1 MEQQRNMILAFVLSM
16 AILAG
21 WQFLFP
27 APEEPAGAPPVAQP
41 VAQKA
46 GAADQN
52 AAPAP
57 PKEVSAEAAGAP
69 SAPAGHQASP
79 AAPAAG
85 PNSKTIATLEN
96 GALRLSVDARGAVI
110 RAVALRYRKELDPS
124 SPYVEVLGR
133 EGRRALYVNAG
144 VVGHPLPD
152 FHVVSRTRQGDETV
166 LRLAATLDDG
176 RAWMRELRLKRDSYV
191 LDLTDRIAGNDVRMY
206 RQVVSVNPNRE
217 KSRMYQYKGPI
228 GLFEDKLKEVSFDD
242 LDEGK
247 PVLYESKGGWIGIMN
262 RYFIAAVIGEV
273 GRKYR
278 YYFKGAT
285 AGGDSTYQA
294 GVLEEPKRVGNG
306 QAAFESRLYIGPKS
320 TPIMETLHVGLERS
334 VDYGWFAFI
343 AKPMH
348 DLLLW
353 LHRFIPNYGWCIIV
367 LVILIKALFFYPTK
381 KSYESMAAMRKLQP
395 EMQRLRELY
404 GDDRQRMGQEMMT
417 LYKKHKVNPLGGCLP
432 IVIQIPVFFALY
444 KTLLVSIELRHAP
457 FAGWIHDLSAMD
469 PYYILPVLMGASM
482 LVQQRLNPPPPDPM
496 QAKIMKFLPVIFTFM
511 FLFFPSG
518 LVLYWLVN
526 NVLSIAQQWYV
537 MRQMKAI

>member
-21 WQFLFP
+21 WQYFFAPSEDVANPTP
-27 APEEPAGAPPVAQP
+27 AAQNS
-41 VAQKA
+41 
-46 GAADQN
+46 AADKSN
-52 AAPAP
+52 HAPTP
-57 PKEVSAEAAGAP
+57 PKEASASAAGETT
-69 SAPAGHQASP
+69 
-79 AAPAAG
+79 APAAHPG
-85 PNSKTIATLEN
+85 SPAPATGGASKTIATLEN
-96 GALRLSVDARGAVI
+96 GVLRLKVDQRGAVI
-110 RAVALRYRKELDPS
+110 RAVALKYRKELDPS
-124 SPYVEVLGR
+124 SPFVEVLGR
-133 EGRRALYVNAG
+133 EGRHAIYVNAG

-152 FHVVSRTRQGDETV
+152 FHVVSRTRLGDETV

-176 RAWMRELRLKRDSYV
+176 RAWTRELRLKQGAYV
-191 LDLTDRIAGNDVRMY
+191 LDLTDRIAGGQARVY

-228 GLFEDKLKEVSFDD
+228 GLFDDKLKEVSFKD

-247 PVLYESKGGWIGIMN
+247 PVLYESKGGWVGIMN
-262 RYFIAAVIGEV
+262 RYFIAAVIGEA
-273 GRKYR
+273 GRKYQ
-278 YYFKGAT
+278 YYFKGST
-285 AGGDSTYQA
+285 AGEDSTYQA
-294 GVLEEPKRVGNG
+294 GVLEEPKRVDNG
-306 QAAFESRLYIGPKS
+306 QAEFESRLYIGPKS

-367 LVILIKALFFYPTK
+367 LVILIKALFFIPTK

-404 GDDRQRMGQEMMT
+404 GDDRQRMGQEMMA

-432 IVIQIPVFFALY
+432 ILIQIPVFFALY

-482 LVQQRLNPPPPDPM
+482 IVQQKLNPPPPDPM

>member
-27 APEEPAGAPPVAQP
+27 TPEAPEASQTATAGQAANQEGSSASPGQDHAAPPSPPKGGSQATTPTVAQ
-41 VAQKA
+41 A
-46 GAADQN
+46 
-52 AAPAP
+52 
-57 PKEVSAEAAGAP
+57 
-69 SAPAGHQASP
+69 SAPAGRQP
-79 AAPAAG
+79 AR
-85 PNSKTIATLEN
+85 TLATLEN
-96 GALRLSVDARGAVI
+96 GVLRLTVDARGALI
-110 RAVALRYRKELDPS
+110 RAVALKYRKELDPS
-124 SPYVEVLGR
+124 APFVDILGR
-133 EGRRALYVNAG
+133 DGKQALYVNAG
-144 VVGHPLPD
+144 VVGHPLPE
-152 FHVVSRTRQGDETV
+152 FRVVSRKRQGDETV
-166 LRLAATLDDG
+166 LTLAATLDDG
-176 RAWMRELRLKRDSYV
+176 RAWTREIRLKQGAYV
-191 LDLTDRIAGNDVRMY
+191 LDVRDQVAGKTARMY

-228 GLFEDKLKEVSFDD
+228 GLFDDKLKEVSFDD
-242 LDEGK
+242 LDEQS
-247 PVLYESKGGWIGIMN
+247 PVLYSSRGGWVGIMN
-262 RYFIAAVIGEV
+262 RYFIAAVIGDAK
-273 GRKYR
+273 RKYQ

-285 AGGDSTYQA
+285 QGGDSTYQA
-294 GVLEEPKRVGNG
+294 GVLESPVRVGG
-306 QAAFESRLYIGPKS
+306 GSAEFASRVYIGPKS
-320 TPIMETLHVGLERS
+320 TPVMETLHVGLERS

-367 LVILIKALFFYPTK
+367 LVILIKALFFIPTK

-404 GDDRQRMGQEMMT
+404 GDDRQRMGQEMMA

-482 LVQQRLNPPPPDPM
+482 IVQQQLNPPPPDPM

>member
-1 MEQQRNMILAFVLSM
+1 MEQQRNMILAFALSM
-16 AILAG
+16 AILVG
-21 WQFLFP
+21 WQFFFAP
-27 APEEPAGAPPVAQP
+27 SEPVSDTGNGSQVSAGDQAPGQASAPGNGTAPEPPAARAGKNAPST
-41 VAQKA
+41 
-46 GAADQN
+46 
-52 AAPAP
+52 APANHP
-57 PKEVSAEAAGAP
+57 
-69 SAPAGHQASP
+69 QAQ
-79 AAPAAG
+79 
-85 PNSKTIATLEN
+85 TLTTLTN
-96 GALRLSVDARGAVI
+96 DVLKLTVDARGAVI
-110 RAVALRYRKELDPS
+110 RAVALKYRKELGAPS
-124 SPYVEVLGR
+124 SFVNILGR
-133 EGRRALYVNAG
+133 DGQRSIYVNAG
-144 VVGHPLPD
+144 VAGHPLPT
-152 FHVVSRTRQGDETV
+152 FQVVSRHTRGDETV
-166 LRLAATLDDG
+166 LTLAARLDDG
-176 RAWMRELRLKRDSYV
+176 RAWTREIRLKRGAYV
-191 LDLTDRIAGNDVRMY
+191 VDVTDRLAAGGKDRMY
-206 RQVVSVNPNRE
+206 RQVVSVNPDRE

-228 GLFEDKLKEVSFDD
+228 GLFNDKLTEESFDD
-242 LDEGK
+242 LDEHS
-247 PVLYESKGGWIGIMN
+247 PVIREHVTGGWIGIMD
-262 RYFIAAVIGEV
+262 RYFIAAVIGDAN
-273 GRKYR
+273 RTYR

-285 AGGDSTYQA
+285 MNGVATYQA
-294 GVLEEPKRVGNG
+294 GMLESPARMDGGEAV
-306 QAAFESRLYIGPKS
+306 FTSRIYVGPKS
-320 TPIMETLHVGLERS
+320 TPVMETLNVGLERA

-367 LVILIKALFFYPTK
+367 LVILIKALFFIPTK

-404 GDDRQRMGQEMMT
+404 GDDRQRMGQEMMA

-432 IVIQIPVFFALY
+432 IIVQIPVFFALY

-482 LVQQRLNPPPPDPM
+482 IVQQRLNPPPPDPM
-496 QAKIMKFLPVIFTFM
+496 QAKVMKFLPVIFTFM